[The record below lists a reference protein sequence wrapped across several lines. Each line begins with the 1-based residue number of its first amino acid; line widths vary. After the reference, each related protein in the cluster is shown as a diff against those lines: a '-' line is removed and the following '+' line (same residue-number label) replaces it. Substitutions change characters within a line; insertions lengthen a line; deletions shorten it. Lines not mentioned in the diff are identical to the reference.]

1 MTEHVSKAMRRL
13 AAVYGEPQ
21 TEFKPELFAEFFAAL
36 SGFRGDVLAKA
47 VDRVVR
53 ERHFPTWPTVG
64 EVVKA
69 CRDVADE
76 IADKFS
82 PDKPKEHRRYEPVDQ
97 EVAKALLSKAMAS
110 LDKKNQFE
118 GIRSRARAWARNNN
132 CKVTMFP
139 NAEDWGTE
147 VIDEYGRI
155 VPIGWRPG
163 DAA

>member
-1 MTEHVSKAMRRL
+1 MSEHVSKAMRRL

-21 TEFKPELFAEFFAAL
+21 TEFKPELFAEFVSAL

-76 IADKFS
+76 LADKYS
-82 PDKPKEHRRYEPVDQ
+82 PQRPKEQRRYEPVEQ
-97 EVAKALLSKAMAS
+97 ELAKELLAKAMIG
-110 LDKKNQFE
+110 LDPRNNFE
-118 GIRSRARAWARNNN
+118 DIRRRARGWARENN
-132 CKVTMFP
+132 CKVTVHP
-139 NAEDWGTE
+139 AAAWGCE
-147 VIDEYGRI
+147 VVDEYGRV
-155 VPIGWRPG
+155 VPIGWKPG
-163 DAA
+163 AAA